1 MKGGVFGDGGEVHHG
16 SQKFEIMIQ
25 VVVDGEHGQRL
36 VLKQARVGILN
47 FEDTWFSKEV
57 ECLVEAC
64 MDMGER
70 KKFAK
75 KKKCQRKRKH
85 SLAAKLSHCDR
96 LPWDTMNSGGH
107 MVMYENWRRF

>member
-64 MDMGER
+64 MGMGER

-75 KKKCQRKRKH
+75 KKKKKKMSKKEETLTRCKT
-85 SLAAKLSHCDR
+85 LAL
-96 LPWDTMNSGGH
+96 
-107 MVMYENWRRF
+107 